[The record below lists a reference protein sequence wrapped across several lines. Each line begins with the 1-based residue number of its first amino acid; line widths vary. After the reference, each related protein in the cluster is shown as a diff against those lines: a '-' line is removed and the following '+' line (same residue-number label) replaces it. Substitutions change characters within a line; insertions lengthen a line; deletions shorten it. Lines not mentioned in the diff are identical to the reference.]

1 MNVDRI
7 LVVSAHALDYLWRC
21 GGTIARYAETGND
34 VKVID
39 LTCGERGES
48 NAIWN
53 KQPGI
58 TEEKV
63 AGLRKMEAEHAAS
76 LLGAEIEFMGWQD
89 HMLEATRERVVDL
102 AKKIMEYQ
110 PTILLTHYI
119 SDPMNPDHPAA
130 AKLVM
135 EALRCAQSSGVFPGI
150 KPCGPCSLYLFEP
163 AYTEAVGYVPEI
175 YIDITDTMDVKMR
188 AMEAA
193 GAQRTLADAYD
204 KRNGYRGHLASKFSG
219 NPDIRYAETF
229 VRFKPYVGKWF
240 C

>member
-1 MNVDRI
+1 
-7 LVVSAHALDYLWRC
+7 
-21 GGTIARYAETGND
+21 
-34 VKVID
+34 
-39 LTCGERGES
+39 
-48 NAIWN
+48 
-53 KQPGI
+53 
-58 TEEKV
+58 
-63 AGLRKMEAEHAAS
+63 MEAEHAAS

-89 HMLEATRERVVDL
+89 HMLEATRERVFDL

-135 EALRCAQSSGVFPGI
+135 EALRCAQSSGVFPGK